1 MCGITGY
8 FASNA
13 GLTADAALAR
23 LAAMTKCVAHRG
35 PDDQGLWVDPTAG
48 IALGQRRLAVIDLS
62 PTGAQPMHSASG
74 RHVIVYNGECY
85 ELDALRRDVERAGPA
100 LRGTS
105 DTEVVLEACERFGID
120 ATLERLIGMFAFA
133 LYDRETHVLH
143 LVRDRLGIKP
153 LYVADDGRRV
163 HFGSETRSLRALGD
177 VVGSVDPGSVA
188 AFLGRGVLPGGRS
201 IHHGVRQLRPGTIL
215 SVHGDGVRHERTWWS
230 LPTIVAASAGARA
243 SEIPVE
249 QAVEETAVLLRR
261 AVGARM
267 VADVP
272 LGAFL
277 SGGVDSTTVVALMQ
291 EQASR
296 PVRTFT
302 VGSADPAYD
311 ESGFAAAVAKHLGTE
326 HTDVRLGDIEIVE
339 MIPDLLAGLDEP
351 FADPS
356 YVPTWLV
363 SRLARQHVTVALSG
377 DGGDEVFGGYTRH
390 RLAAG
395 AAARLLGL
403 PRPMKLALSG
413 LLGGVPPRAWDVAA
427 SLLPASRRPGRA
439 GEQAQKIART
449 LGARDLDDL
458 YHRLTSVW
466 STSDAL
472 VVGASGPSVTA
483 GTDVLSW
490 GMAPPDHG
498 SGQPELSPPERMML
512 ADTLGYL
519 PDDILTKVDRASM
532 AVSLEA
538 RVPLLDHRVVE
549 AAWRLPLDL
558 RIRGGVGKWVLR
570 QVLARHVPDQLIDR
584 PKRGFAQ
591 PVGRWLRGPLR
602 PWAEDLLTP
611 SAIARTG
618 LLDPAPVQRL
628 WHAHLSGRHDH
639 HAQLWAVLS
648 LQAWAA
654 ARQREASRSA

>member
-1 MCGITGY
+1 VCGITGY
-8 FASNA
+8 FATSA
-13 GLTADAALAR
+13 HLTADAAHAR
-23 LAAMTKCVAHRG
+23 LAAMTQCVAHRG
-35 PDDQGLWVDPTAG
+35 PDDQGLWVDPSVG

-105 DTEVVLEACERFGID
+105 DTEVVLEACERLGID

-133 LYDRETHVLH
+133 LFDRETRVLH

-153 LYVADDGRRV
+153 LYIADDGHRV

-177 VVGSVDPGSVA
+177 VVGSVDPASVA

-201 IHHGVRQLRPGTIL
+201 INHGVRQLHPGTIL
-215 SVHGDGVRHERTWWS
+215 SVHGDGARHERTWWS
-230 LPTIVAASAGARA
+230 LPTIVAASTRARA
-243 SEIPVE
+243 SEVSVE
-249 QAVEETAVLLRR
+249 AAVEETATLLRR

-277 SGGVDSTTVVALMQ
+277 SGGIDSTTVVALMQ

-302 VGSADPAYD
+302 IGSADPAYD
-311 ESGFAAAVAKHLGTE
+311 ESVFAAAVAKHLGTE
-326 HTDVRLGDIEIVE
+326 HTDVRLADSEIVDL
-339 MIPDLLAGLDEP
+339 IPDLLAGLDEP

-377 DGGDEVFGGYTRH
+377 DGGDEVFGGYSRH

-403 PRPMKLALSG
+403 PRPVKLALSG
-413 LLGGVPPRAWDVAA
+413 LLSVVPPRAWDVAA
-427 SLLPASRRPGRA
+427 GLLPASRRPGRA

-449 LGARDLDDL
+449 LGARDIDDL

-466 STSDAL
+466 SSPDAL
-472 VVGASGPSVTA
+472 VVGASGTA
-483 GTDVLSW
+483 GADVRSW
-490 GMAPPDHG
+490 GTALRDLG
-498 SGQPELSPPERMML
+498 SGHPELSPPERMML

-570 QVLARHVPDQLIDR
+570 QVLARHVPDRLIDR

-602 PWAEDLLTP
+602 PWAEDLLAP
-611 SAIARTG
+611 SAIAGTG
-618 LLDPAPVQRL
+618 LLHPAPVQRL
-628 WHAHLSGRHDH
+628 WHEHLSGRHDH

-648 LQAWAA
+648 LQAWSA
-654 ARQREASRSA
+654 ARQRAASSSA